1 MQLVLLLKPVS
12 FRGTVLVEHLKVD
25 LFVFY
30 GVLQMLRSLRARSS
44 WSVEREVGIAE
55 CQCRLRPHRFMERVR
70 SQFNLIVD

>member
-30 GVLQMLRSLRARSS
+30 GGAPDV
-44 WSVEREVGIAE
+44 EVGIAE
-55 CQCRLRPHRFMERVR
+55 CQCRLRHIALWNVFDL
-70 SQFNLIVD
+70 SLI

>member
-30 GVLQMLRSLRARSS
+30 GVLPRSS